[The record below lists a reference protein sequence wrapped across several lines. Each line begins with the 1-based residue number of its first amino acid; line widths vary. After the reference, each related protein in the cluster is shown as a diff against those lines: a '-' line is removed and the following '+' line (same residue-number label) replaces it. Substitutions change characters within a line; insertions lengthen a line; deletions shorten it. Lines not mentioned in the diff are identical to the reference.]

1 LSYGKVYRVDEL
13 DKTHHECFHQI
24 DGLKIT
30 EKSKEIINEDTLK
43 EVLSNTIKALF

>member
-1 LSYGKVYRVDEL
+1 MYRVDEL

-24 DGLKIT
+24 DGLRIT
-30 EKSKEIINEDTLK
+30 SKEKEIINQDTLK